1 MVCIGF
7 LACTIAD
14 PDRISLELLD
24 EAAGDSSSR
33 FFVKVREELGLAYSV
48 GSSLFLG
55 IAPGIFSVHAAT
67 APEKVESVSQILSTE
82 LERLAKHGL
91 EQQEFDRAKMRTL
104 SQLAFQLQNMD
115 AYAHSVALNEFYGL
129 GYDYVHRRKKH
140 IESLTISSVNEAARK
155 YLMDKPAITVIVR
168 PRKI

>member
-1 MVCIGF
+1 M
-7 LACTIAD
+7 AN

-24 EAAGDSSSR
+24 EATSDSSSR

-67 APEKVESVSQILSTE
+67 APEKVESVVQILNCE
-82 LERLAKHGL
+82 LAGLATHGL
-91 EQQEFDRAKMRTL
+91 EQHEFDRAKTRAL
-104 SQLAFQLQNMD
+104 SQLAFQLQNME
-115 AYAHSVALNEFYGL
+115 AYAHSVALHEFYGL
-129 GYDYVHRRKKH
+129 GYDYVHQRKKQ
-140 IESLTISSVNEAARK
+140 IESLTIHSVNEAARK

-168 PRKI
+168 P